1 MLGSGTKEVL
11 PQIEVGL
18 NPHVG
23 LTHGNK
29 GRYVQDPQG
38 GQVI

>member
-1 MLGSGTKEVL
+1 
-11 PQIEVGL
+11 VGL

-23 LTHGNK
+23 LTHDNK